1 MPWLESLEPKNP
13 FYKWKGKEEK
23 QIVSFF
29 PTQLVK
35 EGERFWESG
44 KCWYV
49 VEMAR
54 ESSQMLIF
62 VLLIHMLYEFL
73 SFILMYESSWFGKL

>member
-1 MPWLESLEPKNP
+1 MLESLEPKNP

-35 EGERFWESG
+35 EGERFWEKWKVLLCCG
-44 KCWYV
+44 I
-49 VEMAR
+49 MR

-62 VLLIHMLYEFL
+62 VL
-73 SFILMYESSWFGKL
+73 